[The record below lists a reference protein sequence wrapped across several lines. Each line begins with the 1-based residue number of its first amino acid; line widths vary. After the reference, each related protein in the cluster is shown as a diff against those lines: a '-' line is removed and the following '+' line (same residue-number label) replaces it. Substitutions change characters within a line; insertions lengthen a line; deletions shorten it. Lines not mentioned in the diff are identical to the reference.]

1 MSVWVV
7 CPSARKPE
15 ELAVWSA
22 AWHMKGY
29 KIALWRDQND
39 SSGQFADITQWSAV
53 SQPEPGYP
61 GYAIAVNFLVKL
73 LLGFDETFEW
83 AVIAGDD
90 IFPDPNKSAEEIAAE
105 CKKHFL
111 DAAWPKHWHW
121 DSKYKTPEEAIAAG
135 AYAQEK
141 PQALWSAANADLY
154 SLYGVMQP
162 TGDRFG
168 EERNAK
174 DPAMRGAYI
183 DRVCGSA
190 WVGREFC
197 ARINRG
203 RGPLWPEYTHQF
215 VDEELQN
222 IAIKYG
228 VLWQR
233 RDLTHY
239 HDHWGRPKPGETMGD
254 MRNMPEFLKEANTQ
268 EHWIKYRNL
277 FETRRNAGFPGSEPL

>member
-7 CPSARKPE
+7 CPSARPPE
-15 ELAVWSA
+15 YLEKWDA
-22 AWHMKGY
+22 AWRAKGY

-39 SSGQFADITQWSAV
+39 WGGRFADITQWSAV
-53 SQPEPGYP
+53 RQPDPGYP

-105 CKKHFL
+105 CRQHFVEV
-111 DAAWPKHWHW
+111 W
-121 DSKYKTPEEAIAAG
+121 KTGSLGSGDG
-135 AYAQEK
+135 ATF
-141 PQALWSAANADLY
+141 
-154 SLYGVMQP
+154 GVMQP

-268 EHWIKYRNL
+268 EHWRKYRNL
-277 FETRRNAGFPGSEPL
+277 FETRRNASFPGSDPL

>member
-15 ELAVWSA
+15 ELAVWSS
-22 AWHMKGY
+22 AWHIKGY
-29 KIALWRDQND
+29 KIALWRDLND

-53 SQPEPGYP
+53 RQPEPGYP
-61 GYAIAVNFLVKL
+61 GYAIAVNFLVEL

-90 IFPDPNKSAEEIAAE
+90 IFPDPNKSAEEIAVE
-105 CKKHFL
+105 CSEHFAGYKL
-111 DAAWPKHWHW
+111 GAAVHLE
-121 DSKYKTPEEAIAAG
+121 D
-135 AYAQEK
+135 YARH
-141 PQALWSAANADLY
+141 ATF
-154 SLYGVMQP
+154 GVMQP

-222 IAIKYG
+222 IALKYG

-239 HDHWGRPKPGETMGD
+239 HDHWGRPKQGQTMGD
-254 MRNMPEFLKEANTQ
+254 MRNMPEFLKEANSQ
-268 EHWIKYRNL
+268 EHWRKYRNL
-277 FETRRNAGFPGSEPL
+277 FETRRNAGFPGSEPI